1 MSPPAGGFL
10 NPALHA
16 RSPGLSM
23 AQSNNPTPPPPE
35 QPFAPFVPTADEP
48 FDHRRL
54 CHLLRRAALGVSPDR
69 IAAFAGQSPSQ
80 IVQKL
85 TEYDAGHDPFN
96 DLLGGLGGALS
107 VVHSPEDAQR
117 WWLMRMLDKDARPF
131 QERIALFW
139 HNHFATSTGK
149 VKQANLVTRQVDLF
163 RRLGLGNFRELVL
176 AVTTDPAML
185 LWLDGNK
192 NKRGRPNENYAR
204 EVMELF
210 TLGIGHYTEKDVQE
224 LARAFTGWQVLDES
238 VEFIPIS
245 FDDGPKTVLG
255 KTANFNTESAV
266 DLLLN
271 QPSAPKFIAW
281 KLLKDFVHPRPMQGH
296 VDHYAGRILHHKW
309 EMKPVVVEL
318 LTSRLFFSDYAYR
331 SKIKSPCEL
340 VVGAIVALEAKRDTT
355 YARQSMNNIGQALL
369 APPSVKGWDGEEV
382 WINAQTILQR
392 YNFAL
397 DLLSRQDA
405 GKTEAQFRARN
416 ITTGE
421 QVIDHLA
428 AVLLDGELP
437 KSARVRLVDY
447 LNQDAN
453 GNTKVFKLSKESIED
468 RVRGAAHLMMCT
480 PQYQLA

>member
-1 MSPPAGGFL
+1 MAASKSPNASPPD
-10 NPALHA
+10 
-16 RSPGLSM
+16 
-23 AQSNNPTPPPPE
+23 
-35 QPFAPFVPTADEP
+35 QPFAPFVPSSKEP

-54 CHLLRRAALGVSPDR
+54 CHLLRRAALGISPDR
-69 IAAFAGQSPSQ
+69 LAACSGKSPSQ
-80 IVQKL
+80 IVGEL
-85 TEYDAGHDPFN
+85 TGYDAENDPF
-96 DLLGGLGGALS
+96 DKLLGGLTGSLS
-107 VVHSPEDAQR
+107 VISRAEDAQR

-149 VKQANLVTRQVDLF
+149 VRQANLVSRQVDLF
-163 RRLGLGNFRELVL
+163 RRMGLGNFRELVL
-176 AVTTDPAML
+176 AVTKDPAML

-210 TLGIGHYTEKDVQE
+210 TLGIGNYTEKDVQE

-238 VEFIPIS
+238 VEFIPFS

-255 KTANFNTESAV
+255 KTANFDAESAI
-266 DLLLN
+266 DLLLT

-281 KLLKDFVHPRPMQGH
+281 KLLKDFVHPRPEQAH
-296 VDHYAGRILHHKW
+296 VDHYAARIVHHKW
-309 EMKPVVVEL
+309 EMKPVLVEL
-318 LTSRLFFSDYAYR
+318 LSSRLFFSDYAYR

-340 VVGAIVALEAKRDTT
+340 VVGSMLALDAKRDTT

-397 DLLSRQDA
+397 DLLNRQDA
-405 GKTEAQFRARN
+405 DQMLARFQERN
-416 ITTGE
+416 LNKADPI
-421 QVIDHLA
+421 VDHLA
-428 AVLLDGELP
+428 GVLLDGQLTP
-437 KSARVRLVDY
+437 YARVRLVDY
-447 LNQDAN
+447 MNQDAN
-453 GNTKVFKLSKESIED
+453 GHTKTFKLSKESVQD